1 MTVAWEW
8 NTLASG
14 HNHSLKMIFSFF
26 IFKKDMKKIF
36 EKYKAEIVLAAV
48 VVGVVVIY
56 NVNKSKTAT
65 ITAVP
70 PTPPSVTPMS

>member
-1 MTVAWEW
+1 
-8 NTLASG
+8 
-14 HNHSLKMIFSFF
+14 
-26 IFKKDMKKIF
+26 MKKIF